1 MNKEYTEKD
10 IQILEGL
17 EPVRKRPGMY
27 IGGTGKE
34 GLHHL
39 IWEILDNA
47 IDESFYCFR
56 ELKKKKSSNI
66 DIEIN
71 LKEYK
76 IRIRDYGR
84 GIPVEIH
91 PKKGISAL
99 EVVFTILH
107 AGGKFDKKAYKTS
120 GGLHGVG
127 ASVTN
132 ALSEY
137 LKVEVCRKGVKYIQ
151 EYKRGKKLYNV
162 KKAGKCKEEGTIV
175 EFKPDSLIFKEG
187 IEFDIEIIKRR
198 LKELS
203 YLNSFLK
210 FNVTVIDKKGEIKKE
225 EILSKK
231 GLEDFLNEKNENFVL
246 SKHLSIFYEDEE
258 EIKIVFNWKEKG
270 STEIISYANNIRTI
284 EGGVHENAFVRALY
298 QAIIEKSKAEKKKIK
313 DNFTIED
320 IKDGLAAVVSV
331 RVLEPEFEG
340 QTKTKLNSREIGK
353 KVYKIVK
360 ETLLNKVFVK
370 KTVFNNIIKRITLA
384 KKLRESL
391 EKTKEKVLS
400 LDKKGKI
407 YKISSKLADCHS
419 NDSSKTELFL
429 VEGDSAGGS
438 AKQGRDREF
447 QAILPL
453 KGKILNVMKHSDAK
467 IFKQD
472 EIVSIITALGTDIG
486 KKFDISKLR
495 YNKVIIMTDA
505 DVDGYHIAYLL
516 LLFFFKFF
524 KELIKNGHIYI
535 AQAPLYR
542 AFKNNN
548 VKYFYSDKELENFL
562 KKNKT
567 WHITRFK
574 GLGEMNPSQ
583 LWNTTM
589 NPQTRKL
596 IKIALREENEL
607 ITEILQKLGQD
618 KDSSFRKKVLLN

>member
-1 MNKEYTEKD
+1 MNKEYTGKD
-10 IQILEGL
+10 IEILEGL

-27 IGGTGKE
+27 VGGTGNE

-47 IDESFYCFR
+47 IDESFYCFK

-71 LKEYK
+71 LKESK
-76 IRIRDYGR
+76 IKIRDYGR

-91 PKKGISAL
+91 PKKGISTL

-137 LKVEVCRKGVKYIQ
+137 LKVEVCRKGLKYVQ
-151 EYKRGKKLYNV
+151 EYERGKKLYDV
-162 KKAGKCKEEGTIV
+162 KKVGKCKEEGTLV
-175 EFKPDSLIFKEG
+175 EFKPDPLIFKEG
-187 IEFDIEIIKRR
+187 IEFDVEKIKKRI
-198 LKELS
+198 KELS
-203 YLNSFLK
+203 YLNPFLK
-210 FNVTVIDKKGEIKKE
+210 FNITVIEKNGNVKKE
-225 EILSKK
+225 EIFSKK
-231 GLEDFLNEKNENFVL
+231 GLEEFLNEKNEKFIL

-258 EIKIVFNWKEKG
+258 EIKIVFNWKERG
-270 STEIISYANNIRTI
+270 STDIISYANNIRTVD
-284 EGGVHENAFVRALY
+284 GGVHENAFIRALY
-298 QAIIEKSKAEKKKIK
+298 QALIEKSKAENKKIK

-320 IKDGLAAVVSV
+320 VKDGLAAVISV

-340 QTKTKLNSREIGK
+340 QTKTKLNSKEIGK
-353 KVYKIVK
+353 KVYRVVK
-360 ETLLNKVFVK
+360 ETLLNEIFVK

-384 KKLRESL
+384 KKIRENI
-391 EKTKEKVLS
+391 EKTKDRVLGLNEKN
-400 LDKKGKI
+400 KI

-419 NDSSKTELFL
+419 NDASKTELFL

-453 KGKILNVMKHSDAK
+453 KGKILNVMKHSDSK
-467 IFKQD
+467 VLKQD

-486 KKFDISKLR
+486 KNFDISKLR
-495 YNKVIIMTDA
+495 YNKIIIMTDA

-524 KELIKNGHIYI
+524 KKLIENEHVYI

-542 AFKNNN
+542 ASKNNI
-548 VKYFYSDKELENFL
+548 VKYFYSDKELEDFL
-562 KKNKT
+562 RKNKN

-583 LWNTTM
+583 LWETTM
-589 NPQTRKL
+589 NPKTRKL
-596 IKIALREENEL
+596 LKVTLTEGNKI
-607 ITEILQKLGQD
+607 IDEILQKLGQD
-618 KDSSFRKKVLLN
+618 KDSTFRKKVLLN